1 MAHPHDDR
9 DHDPAN
15 DEGTPKGRRL
25 GRILIPLGI
34 LLVLAAIFTYILV
47 VAQSG
52 AEDDSTVYDTES
64 VAALAVLAVPSP
76 V

>member
-1 MAHPHDDR
+1 MAHPHDDPAQ
-9 DHDPAN
+9 HPAN
-15 DEGTPKGRRL
+15 EGGTPKGRRW

-52 AEDDSTVYDTES
+52 AEDDSDVYDNEG
-64 VAALAVLAVPSP
+64 AAAVVVGAPAP